1 MTLSSQVSSVSSQT
15 SSVSS
20 QTSAVSSQTSSLSS
34 QVSSQ
39 SSQVSSVSSQTSAVS
54 SQAARHETRV
64 AAMDEFIITPGEAA
78 ANPAAQAASP
88 EQRLRIFVPRVKT
101 VLAMGA
107 PSNTGSSGGT
117 RQEDTGEPTY
127 GGFNV
132 GTDGNIFMTAIGSS
146 TYQSKKHIGI
156 HSYGTADGDA
166 EGSIYVGAN
175 NKIGIAAKNKNIT
188 INGGGGVLIA
198 GGQVW
203 PSGDRTEP
211 LPEYSVEVPAW
222 LPSALG
228 TTDMIGKFW
237 SAADAACAAYGIA
250 VNLFE
255 DKIQAEKSKASAV
268 FGWVGL
274 GTSILNIVGNI
285 AGIFDAEPFGGTT
298 IHGNSG
304 MIIGT
309 GGTMG
314 LYSLLGSGMASA
326 TSCQVLA
333 PTVSVTGIVDA
344 TLTSKGGTGVFG
356 KNVSVISENSTL
368 LTSRQGHTA
377 VGGESIEIG
386 HRFQVGIQKPSSGV
400 SINAIYSI
408 ELGADTGCG
417 AVSVAGKEI
426 SVRAKETV
434 NLTGSTLYAGASKYA
449 FIKAKKVDVG
459 GADEV
464 TIGAGEALVK
474 LTKSEASIGFGV
486 PANLDSKISE
496 FNTQISAA
504 EGEVKKWSKVF
515 DGAHK
520 KPRNQSKIRMEAAK
534 NKAAAE
540 KRAKALKADLTKL
553 KQKANAIKFKDGGI
567 EIIFQGNKMK
577 IDGSKVE
584 SGPIKWMK

>member
-1 MTLSSQVSSVSSQT
+1 MTLSSQV
-15 SSVSS
+15 
-20 QTSAVSSQTSSLSS
+20 SSLSS

-39 SSQVSSVSSQTSAVS
+39 AS
-54 SQAARHETRV
+54 SQAAATSSQISQLSSQIASSAASQASSQASATSSQIGRV
-64 AAMDEFIITPGEAA
+64 STQVQTIDDFVITPGEAA

-132 GTDGNIFMTAIGSS
+132 GTDGNIFMTALGSS
-146 TYQSKKHIGI
+146 TYQSQGHIGI
-156 HSYGTADGDA
+156 HSYGTAEGDGV
-166 EGSIYVGAN
+166 GSIFVGAN
-175 NKIGIAAKNKNIT
+175 KKIGIAAKEKNIT

-203 PSGDRTEP
+203 PSAARTEP

-222 LPSALG
+222 LPSAMS

-237 SAADAACAAYGIA
+237 SVADAACAAYGIA
-250 VNLFE
+250 QTVFE
-255 DKIQAEKSKASAV
+255 DQIDAESSKASKV
-268 FGWVGL
+268 FGWISL
-274 GTSILNIVGNI
+274 GTSILNIIGNV

-314 LYSLLGSGMASA
+314 LYSVLGSGMASA

-333 PTVSVTGIVDA
+333 PTVSVSGIVDA
-344 TLTSKGGTGVFG
+344 TLTSKGGTGVYG
-356 KNVSVISENSTL
+356 KNVQLISRQGTL
-368 LTSRQGHTA
+368 LTSRQGHT
-377 VGGESIEIG
+377 VIGGSAIEVG
-386 HRFQVGIQKPSSGV
+386 HRNSVGKQVATDGV
-400 SINAIYSI
+400 SIHGTYSVEI
-408 ELGADTGCG
+408 GADAGAGYIQLAAGGLDLRGKGEIHLTSSATMIGAKESMLIDSKKVSIG
-417 AVSVAGKEI
+417 AV
-426 SVRAKETV
+426 
-434 NLTGSTLYAGASKYA
+434 
-449 FIKAKKVDVG
+449 D
-459 GADEV
+459 DV
-464 TIGAGEALVK
+464 TIGAGEAVVK

-486 PANLDSKISE
+486 PPDLDSKVSE
-496 FNTQISAA
+496 IEKQI
-504 EGEVKKWSKVF
+504 GEVEADVKKWSKVF

-520 KPRNQSKIRMEAAK
+520 KPRNQNKIRMEAAK

-540 KRAKALKADLTKL
+540 KRGKALKADLTKL